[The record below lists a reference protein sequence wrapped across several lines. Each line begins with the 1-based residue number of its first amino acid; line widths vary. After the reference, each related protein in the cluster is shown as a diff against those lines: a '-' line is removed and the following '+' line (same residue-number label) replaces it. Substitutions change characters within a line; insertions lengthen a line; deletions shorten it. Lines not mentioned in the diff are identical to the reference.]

1 MPQPTEHK
9 SVQARI
15 LKYANEIGWTIVS
28 QGEAESRRG
37 FDTSAAS
44 PREKAKNASRFFTD
58 TLFEKAKQFNPK
70 FKDSKA
76 DLLRL
81 LDLPLPTIHGNRDF
95 LQYLQGEKTFFSKEE
110 NREFN
115 LMLID
120 YENPANNIF
129 EVTEEYYLFNGHYA
143 NREDVVFL
151 INGIPVLVIECKNAT
166 KDEAIAISIDQLR
179 RYHRETPELMVPQ
192 QLFTATESIG
202 FSYGVTWN
210 TIRRNI
216 FNWKS
221 EEIGN
226 LETKV
231 KSFCDRQHILDLL
244 KKFILFAEQ
253 NEELNKFILRQHQK
267 TAVDK
272 VVERALDPK
281 KSRGLVW
288 HTQGSGKTYTMIKT
302 AELLFKAPQAEK
314 PTILLMID
322 RNELE
327 DQMLKNLHSLG
338 VNNVEQAESIHDLQ
352 RLLKNDY
359 RGIVVSM
366 VHKFRDMPADV
377 NLRKNIYVLIDEAH
391 RTTGGDL
398 GNFLMAAVPN
408 ATFIGFTGTPIDK
421 TAYGKGTFKTF
432 GIEDDQGYLHKY
444 SIADSI
450 EDGTTLPLFYGMA
463 PNELLVPKEI
473 LEKEFL
479 NLAEAYGVNDI
490 EELNKILE
498 RAVNTKNFLKGEQ
511 RVDKVA
517 EYVAKHYKENV
528 EPLGYKAFLVAVD
541 RPACALYKKALD
553 KYLPSEYSEVVYTGN
568 NNDTED
574 LKAYHRDAR
583 SEKEIRRKFTKID
596 ELPKILI
603 VTEKLLTGYD
613 APILYTMYLDKP
625 MRDHTLLQAI
635 ARVNRPYENEELEMV
650 KPHGFVLDFVGIFEN
665 LEKALAFDSDEINA
679 IVKDI
684 NLLKQLFQSKMEK
697 DVPPYLALI
706 QHGFNDKDTDN
717 LIDHFRD
724 KSKRKEFFKLFKEI
738 EMLYEIISPDK
749 FLRPYIDTYATL
761 SAIYQVVRN
770 AYAKRVQVD
779 REFQRKTN
787 ELVQSKVAGTYPQ
800 FDDNFFEVNEESIEY
815 IKKKGE
821 NENTKV
827 INLIKSIEKIA
838 DENSDDPFLIGIKE
852 RAEAVEENYES
863 RQLSTQEALEEIRK
877 LYEEDIKRRKE
888 QAEKGFD
895 DLTFFIYKKM
905 LENEIN
911 NAEEITKEIK
921 KEFVNHPNWK
931 SSEKELRELRQAVYF
946 ALLAE
951 EDDIDKVANLIDE
964 LFNHLFIAFKL

>member
-1 MPQPTEHK
+1 MVKPNEHK

-15 LKYANEIGWTIVS
+15 LKYSNEIGWSIVS
-28 QGEAESRRG
+28 QGVAESRRS
-37 FDTSAAS
+37 FETSAAS

-58 TLFEKAKQFNPK
+58 TLFEKVKEFNPK

-81 LDLPLPTIHGNRDF
+81 LDLPLPTIQGNRDF
-95 LQYLQGEKTFFSKEE
+95 LLYLQGEKTFYSKEE

-115 LMLID
+115 LLLID
-120 YENPANNIF
+120 YENPSNNIF
-129 EVTEEYYLFNGHYA
+129 EVSEEYYLFNGQYA
-143 NREDVVFL
+143 NREDVVFF
-151 INGIPVLVIECKNAT
+151 INGIPVVVIECKNAT
-166 KDEAIAISIDQLR
+166 KDEAIAIGVDQLR
-179 RYHRETPELMVPQ
+179 RYHRETPEFMVPQ

-226 LETKV
+226 LEAKT
-231 KSFCDRQHILDLL
+231 KSFCDIQHILDLL

-272 VVERALDPK
+272 VVERALDPTK
-281 KSRGLVW
+281 TRGLVW

-327 DQMLKNLHSLG
+327 DQMLKNLGSIG
-338 VNNVEQAESIHDLQ
+338 VNNVEQAESIQDLQ
-352 RLLKNDY
+352 KLLKKEY
-359 RGIVVSM
+359 RGIIVSM

-377 NLRKNIYVLIDEAH
+377 SLRKNIYVLIDEAH

-408 ATFIGFTGTPIDK
+408 ATFIGFTGTPVDK
-421 TAYGKGTFKTF
+421 TVYGRGTFKTF
-432 GIEDDQGYLHKY
+432 GIDDDQGYLHKY
-444 SIADSI
+444 SISDSI

-463 PNELLVPKEI
+463 PNDLLVPKEI

-498 RAVNTKNFLKGEQ
+498 RAVNTKNFLKGKE

-528 EPLGYKAFLVAVD
+528 EPLGYKAFLVGVD
-541 RPACALYKKALD
+541 RPACAMYKKALD
-553 KYLPSEYSEVVYTGN
+553 KYLPTEYSEVVYTGN

-574 LKAYHRDAR
+574 LKAYHNDAKK
-583 SEKEIRRKFTKID
+583 EKEIRKKFTKLD
-596 ELPKILI
+596 EQPKILI
-603 VTEKLLTGYD
+603 VTEKLLTGFD
-613 APILYTMYLDKP
+613 APILYAMYLDKP

-684 NLLKQLFQSKMEK
+684 QLLKYLFQSKMDQ
-697 DVPPYLALI
+697 DVPPYLDLI
-706 QHGFNDKDTDN
+706 KFGFNDKDTDN
-717 LIDHFRD
+717 LISYFRD
-724 KSKRKEFFKLFKEI
+724 KSKRKEFFKLYKEI

-749 FLRPYIDTYATL
+749 FLRPYIDPYATL

-787 ELVQSKVAGTYPQ
+787 ELVQSKVAGSVPN
-800 FDDNFFEVNEESIEY
+800 FNNEFFEINEKTIQK
-815 IKKKGE
+815 IKDTQD
-821 NENTKV
+821 NDNTRV

-852 RAEAVEENYES
+852 RAEVVEENYES

-877 LYEEDIKRRKE
+877 LYEEDVKRRKE

-911 NAEEITKEIK
+911 NSEEVTKQIK
-921 KEFVNHPNWK
+921 GEFVNHPNWK
-931 SSEKELRELRQAVYF
+931 SSEKDLRELRQAVYF

-951 EDDIDKVANLIDE
+951 EDDIDKAANLIDE

>member
-1 MPQPTEHK
+1 MTKPTEHK
-9 SVQARI
+9 SVQNRI

-28 QGEAESRRG
+28 QSEAERRRG
-37 FDTSAAS
+37 FDASAAS

-58 TLFEKAKQFNPK
+58 ILFEKVKQFNPK
-70 FKDSKA
+70 FKDSKE

-81 LDLPLPTIHGNRDF
+81 LDLPLPTIQGNRDF
-95 LQYLQGEKTFFSKEE
+95 LHYLQGEKTFFSNEE

-129 EVTEEYYLFNGHYA
+129 EITEEYYLFNGQYA
-143 NREDVVFL
+143 NREDIVLL
-151 INGIPVLVIECKNAT
+151 INGIPVVVIECKNAT
-166 KDEAIAISIDQLR
+166 KDEAIAIGIDQIR
-179 RYHRETPELMVPQ
+179 RYHRETPEMMVPQ

-221 EEIGN
+221 EEVGN
-226 LETKV
+226 LEAKV
-231 KSFCDRQHILDLL
+231 KSFCDHRHILDLL

-272 VVERALDPK
+272 VIERALDPTK
-281 KSRGLVW
+281 TRGLVW

-314 PTILLMID
+314 PTILLLID

-327 DQMLKNLHSLG
+327 DQMLKNLNSVGL
-338 VNNVEQAESIHDLQ
+338 NNVVQAESIQDLQ
-352 RLLKNDY
+352 QLLKKDY
-359 RGIVVSM
+359 RGIIVSM
-366 VHKFRDMPADV
+366 LHKFRDMPADI

-398 GNFLMAAVPN
+398 GNYLMAAVPN
-408 ATFIGFTGTPIDK
+408 ATFIGFTGTPVDK
-421 TAYGKGTFKTF
+421 TVYGKGTFKTF
-432 GIEDDQGYLHKY
+432 GIDDDQGYLHKY
-444 SIADSI
+444 SISDSI

-463 PNELLVPKEI
+463 PNDLLVPKEI

-479 NLAEAYGVNDI
+479 NLTEAYGVNDI

-498 RAVNTKNFLKGEQ
+498 RAVNTKNFLKGQE
-511 RVDKVA
+511 RVNKVA
-517 EYVAKHYKENV
+517 EYVAKHYRENV

-541 RPACALYKKALD
+541 RPACAMYKKALD
-553 KYLPSEYSEVVYTGN
+553 KYLPNEYSEVVYTGN

-574 LKAYHRDAR
+574 LKAYHKDAR
-583 SEKEIRRKFTKID
+583 QEKEIRKKFTKLD
-596 ELPKILI
+596 ENPKILI

-613 APILYTMYLDKP
+613 APILYAMYLDKP

-684 NLLKQLFQSKMEK
+684 QLLKHLFQSKMEK
-697 DVPPYLALI
+697 DVPPYLELI
-706 QHGFNDKDTDN
+706 KHGFNDKDTDN
-717 LIDHFRD
+717 LISYFRD
-724 KSKRKEFFKLFKEI
+724 KSKRKEFFKLFKEV

-770 AYAKRVQVD
+770 AYSKRVQVD

-787 ELVQSKVAGTYPQ
+787 ELVQSKIAGTAPN
-800 FDDNFFEVNEESIEY
+800 FNNEFFEINEKTIQK
-815 IKKKGE
+815 IKDTQG
-821 NENTKV
+821 NDNTRV

-877 LYEEDIKRRKE
+877 LYEEDVRRRKE

-895 DLTFFIYKKM
+895 DLTFFIYKKL
-905 LENEIN
+905 LENEIR
-911 NAEEITKEIK
+911 NAEEVTKRIK
-921 KEFVNHPNWK
+921 EEFVNYPNWK

-951 EDDIDKVANLIDE
+951 EDDIDKAANLIDE

>member
-1 MPQPTEHK
+1 MAKPTEHK

-15 LKYANEIGWTIVS
+15 LKYAHEIGWSIVT
-28 QGEAESRRG
+28 QQEAESRRG
-37 FDTSAAS
+37 FDSSGAS
-44 PREKAKNASRFFTD
+44 PRERAKNASRYFND
-58 TLFEKAKQFNPK
+58 LLFEKVKQFNRK
-70 FKDSKA
+70 YKDTTEE
-76 DLLRL
+76 LFRL
-81 LDLPLPTIHGNRDF
+81 LDLPHATIQGNRTF

-110 NREFN
+110 NRELN
-115 LMLID
+115 LILID
-120 YENPANNIF
+120 YEHPEKNTF
-129 EVTEEYYLFNGHYA
+129 EVTEEYYLFNGQSA

-166 KDEAIAISIDQLR
+166 KDEAIAIGIDQLR
-179 RYHRETPELMVPQ
+179 RYHRETPEIMVPQ
-192 QLFTATESIG
+192 QIFTATESIG

-216 FNWKS
+216 FNWKD
-221 EEIGN
+221 EQIGN
-226 LETKV
+226 LEAKV

-244 KKFILFAEQ
+244 KKFIIFAEKD
-253 NEELNKFILRQHQK
+253 EELNKFILRQHQK

-272 VVERALDPK
+272 AVERALNPA
-281 KSRGLVW
+281 KSRGLIW

-314 PTILLMID
+314 PTVLLMID

-327 DQMLKNLHSLG
+327 DQLLKNLTAVSI
-338 VNNVEQAESIHDLQ
+338 NNVEPADSIHALQ
-352 RLLKNDY
+352 NLLKKDY
-359 RGIVVSM
+359 RGIIVSM
-366 VHKFRDMPADV
+366 VHKFRDMPANV

-398 GNFLMAAVPN
+398 GNFLMAAIPN

-421 TAYGKGTFKTF
+421 TVYGKGTFKTF
-432 GIEDDQGYLHKY
+432 GIDDNQGYLHKY

-463 PNELLVPKEI
+463 PNELLVPKDI

-479 NLAEAYGVNDI
+479 NLADAYGVSDI

-498 RAVNTKNFLKGEQ
+498 RAVNTKNFLKGKE
-511 RVDKVA
+511 RVEKVA
-517 EYVAKHYKENV
+517 EYVAKHYRENV
-528 EPLGYKAFLVAVD
+528 EPLGYKAFLVGVD
-541 RPACALYKKALD
+541 RPACAMYKKALD
-553 KYLPSEYSEVVYTGN
+553 KFLPPEYSAVVYTGN

-574 LKAYHRDAR
+574 LKAFHNDIKI
-583 SEKEIRRKFTKID
+583 EKEIRKKFTKLD

-613 APILYTMYLDKP
+613 APILYAMYLDKP

-635 ARVNRPYENEELEMV
+635 ARVNRPYENEEKEMV

-684 NLLKQLFQSKMEK
+684 QLLKHLFKAKMEK
-697 DVPPYLALI
+697 DVPPYLTLI
-706 QHGFNDKDTDN
+706 QHNFNDKDTDN

-724 KSKRKEFFKLFKEI
+724 KSKRKEFFKMYKEI

-770 AYAKRVQVD
+770 AYTKRVQVD

-787 ELVQSKVAGTYPQ
+787 ELVQSKIAGTYPN
-800 FDDNFFEVNEESIEY
+800 FGKEFFEINEQAIEY
-815 IKKKGE
+815 IKKKNE

-838 DENSDDPFLIGIKE
+838 DENSDDPFLIGIRE
-852 RAEAVEENYES
+852 RAEVVESSYEN
-863 RQLSTQEALEEIRK
+863 RQLSTQEALDEIKNIYEADIERK
-877 LYEEDIKRRKE
+877 KQ

-895 DLTFFIYKKM
+895 DLPFFIYKT
-905 LENEIN
+905 LL
-911 NAEEITKEIK
+911 TKEVKNSEELTKQIK
-921 KEFVNHPNWK
+921 TEFVNHANWK
-931 SSEKELRELRQAVYF
+931 SGERELRELRQAVYF
-946 ALLAE
+946 ALMSE
-951 EDDIDKVANLIDE
+951 EDDIDKVANLVDE
-964 LFNHLFIAFKL
+964 LFNQLFITYKL

>member
-1 MPQPTEHK
+1 MSKPTEHK

-15 LKYANEIGWTIVS
+15 LKYANEIGWTVVS
-28 QGEAESRRG
+28 QSEAESRRG
-37 FDTSAAS
+37 FDTSAAT

-58 TLFEKAKQFNPK
+58 TLFEKVKEFNPK

-81 LDLPLPTIHGNRDF
+81 LDLPLPTIQGNRDF
-95 LQYLQGEKTFFSKEE
+95 LHYLQGEKTFFSKEE

-115 LMLID
+115 LILID
-120 YENPANNIF
+120 YDNPANNIF
-129 EVTEEYYLFNGHYA
+129 EVTEEYYLFNGQYA
-143 NREDVVFL
+143 NREDVIFL
-151 INGIPVLVIECKNAT
+151 INGIPVVVIECKNAT
-166 KDEAIAISIDQLR
+166 KDEAIAIGVDQLR

-226 LETKV
+226 LEAKV

-272 VVERALDPK
+272 VVERALDPAK
-281 KSRGLVW
+281 TRGLVW

-327 DQMLKNLHSLG
+327 DQMLKNLGSIG
-338 VNNVEQAESIHDLQ
+338 VNNVEQAESIQDLQ
-352 RLLKNDY
+352 KLLKKEY
-359 RGIVVSM
+359 RGIIVSM

-377 NLRKNIYVLIDEAH
+377 SLRKNIYVLIDEAH

-408 ATFIGFTGTPIDK
+408 ATFIGFTGTPVDK
-421 TAYGKGTFKTF
+421 TVYGKGTFKTF
-432 GIEDDQGYLHKY
+432 GIDDDQGYLHKY
-444 SIADSI
+444 SISDSI

-463 PNELLVPKEI
+463 PNDLLVPKEI

-498 RAVNTKNFLKGEQ
+498 RAVNTKNFLKGKE

-528 EPLGYKAFLVAVD
+528 EPLGYKAFLVGVD
-541 RPACALYKKALD
+541 RPACAMYKKALD

-574 LKAYHRDAR
+574 LKAYHNDAKR
-583 SEKEIRRKFTKID
+583 EKEIRKKFTKLD
-596 ELPKILI
+596 EQPKILI
-603 VTEKLLTGYD
+603 VTEKLLTGFD
-613 APILYTMYLDKP
+613 APILYAMYLDKP

-684 NLLKQLFQSKMEK
+684 QLLKYLFQSKIEK
-697 DVPPYLALI
+697 DVPPYLELI
-706 QHGFNDKDTDN
+706 KHGFNDKDTDN
-717 LIDHFRD
+717 LISYFRD

-787 ELVQSKVAGTYPQ
+787 ELVQSKIAGTAPN
-800 FDDNFFEVNEESIEY
+800 FNNEFFEINEKTIQK
-815 IKKKGE
+815 IKDTQD
-821 NENTKV
+821 NDNTRV

-863 RQLSTQEALEEIRK
+863 RQLSTQEALDEIRK
-877 LYEEDIKRRKE
+877 LYEEDLKRRKE

-905 LENEIN
+905 LESEIN
-911 NAEEITKEIK
+911 NAEEITKQIK
-921 KEFVNHPNWK
+921 GEFVNHPNWK
-931 SSEKELRELRQAVYF
+931 TSEKELRELRQAVYF

-951 EDDIDKVANLIDE
+951 EDDIDKAANLIDE

>member
-1 MPQPTEHK
+1 MAKPTEHK

-15 LKYANEIGWTIVS
+15 LKYASEIGWNIVS
-28 QGEAESRRG
+28 QGEAERRRD
-37 FDTSAAS
+37 FDNTAAS
-44 PREKAKNASRFFTD
+44 PREKAKNARRFFTD
-58 TLFEKAKQFNPK
+58 TLFEKVRQFNPK
-70 FKDSKA
+70 FKDSKE
-76 DLLRL
+76 DLLRI

-95 LQYLQGEKTFFSKEE
+95 LNYLQGEKTFFSKAES
-110 NREFN
+110 REFN
-115 LMLID
+115 LNLID
-120 YENPANNIF
+120 FENPANNIF
-129 EVTEEYYLFNGHYA
+129 EVTEEYYLFNGQYA

-151 INGIPVLVIECKNAT
+151 INGIPVLVVECKNAT
-166 KDEAIAISIDQLR
+166 KDEAIAIGVDQLR
-179 RYHRETPELMVPQ
+179 RYHRETPEIMVTQ

-226 LETKV
+226 LEAKI
-231 KSFCDRQHILDLL
+231 KSFCVIQHVLDLL

-272 VVERALDPK
+272 VVARALDPTK
-281 KSRGLVW
+281 TRGLVW

-327 DQMLKNLHSLG
+327 DQMLKNLSSIG
-338 VNNVEQAESIHDLQ
+338 VNNVEQAESIQDLQ
-352 RLLKNDY
+352 KLLKKDY
-359 RGIVVSM
+359 RGIIVSM
-366 VHKFRDMPADV
+366 VHKFRDMPANV
-377 NLRKNIYVLIDEAH
+377 SLRKNIYVLIDEAH

-408 ATFIGFTGTPIDK
+408 ATFIGFTGTPVDK
-421 TAYGKGTFKTF
+421 TVYGRGTFKTF

-444 SIADSI
+444 SISDSI
-450 EDGTTLPLFYGMA
+450 QDGTTLPLFYGMA

-498 RAVNTKNFLKGEQ
+498 RAVNTKNFLKGQE

-528 EPLGYKAFLVAVD
+528 EPLGYKAFLVGVD
-541 RPACALYKKALD
+541 RPACAMYKKALD
-553 KYLPSEYSEVVYTGN
+553 KYLPKEYSEVVYTGN
-568 NNDTED
+568 NNDTEE
-574 LKAYHRDAR
+574 LKAFHNDAR
-583 SEKEIRRKFTKID
+583 REKEIRKKFTKLD
-596 ELPKILI
+596 EQPKILI
-603 VTEKLLTGYD
+603 VTEKLLTGFD
-613 APILYTMYLDKP
+613 APILYAMYLDKP

-684 NLLKQLFQSKMEK
+684 QLLKYLFESKIKK
-697 DVPPYLALI
+697 DVPPYLELI
-706 QHGFNDKDTDN
+706 KHNFNDKDTDN
-717 LIDHFRD
+717 LISYFRD
-724 KSKRKEFFKLFKEI
+724 KSKRKEFFKLFKEV

-770 AYAKRVQVD
+770 AYSKRVQVD

-787 ELVQSKVAGTYPQ
+787 ELVQSKIAGTAPN
-800 FDDNFFEVNEESIEY
+800 FNNEFFEINEQTIQK
-815 IKKKGE
+815 IKD
-821 NENTKV
+821 NQDNDNTRV
-827 INLIKSIEKIA
+827 INLIRSIEQIA
-838 DENSDDPFLIGIKE
+838 DENSDDPFLIGIRE
-852 RAEAVEENYES
+852 RAEAVEGNYES
-863 RQLSTQEALEEIRK
+863 RQLSTQEALDEIRK
-877 LYEEDIKRRKE
+877 LYEEDVKRRKE

-895 DLTFFIYKKM
+895 DLTFFIYKT
-905 LENEIN
+905 LLV
-911 NAEEITKEIK
+911 KEIK
-921 KEFVNHPNWK
+921 NSEAVTKAIKGEFVNYPNWK
-931 SSEKELRELRQAVYF
+931 TSERELRDLRQAIYF

-951 EDDIDKVANLIDE
+951 EDDIEKAATLIDE
-964 LFNHLFIAFKL
+964 LFNHLFTAFKL

>member
-1 MPQPTEHK
+1 MSKPTEHK
-9 SVQARI
+9 SVQVRI
-15 LKYANEIGWTIVS
+15 LKYASEIGWTIVS

-44 PREKAKNASRFFTD
+44 PREKAKNASRFFMD
-58 TLFEKAKQFNPK
+58 TLFEKVKQLNPK
-70 FKDSKA
+70 FKDSKE

-95 LQYLQGEKTFFSKEE
+95 LHYLQGEKTFFSKEE

-115 LMLID
+115 LILVE

-129 EVTEEYYLFNGHYA
+129 EVTEEYYLFNGQYA

-151 INGIPVLVIECKNAT
+151 INGIPVVVIECKNAT
-166 KDEAIAISIDQLR
+166 KDEAIAIGVDQLR
-179 RYHRETPELMVPQ
+179 RYHRETPEFMVPQ
-192 QLFTATESIG
+192 QIFTATESIG

-226 LETKV
+226 LEAKV
-231 KSFCDRQHILDLL
+231 KSFCDIQHILDLL

-272 VVERALDPK
+272 VVERALNPTK
-281 KSRGLVW
+281 TRGLVW

-302 AELLFKAPQAEK
+302 AELLFKAPQTEK

-327 DQMLKNLHSLG
+327 DQMLKNLSSIG
-338 VNNVEQAESIHDLQ
+338 VNNVEQADSIQDLQ
-352 RLLKNDY
+352 KLLKKDY
-359 RGIVVSM
+359 RGIIVSM

-377 NLRKNIYVLIDEAH
+377 SLRKNIFVLIDEAH

-408 ATFIGFTGTPIDK
+408 ASFIGFTGTPVDK
-421 TAYGKGTFKTF
+421 TVYGRGTFKTF
-432 GIEDDQGYLHKY
+432 GIDDDQGYLHKY
-444 SIADSI
+444 SISDSI

-463 PNELLVPKEI
+463 PNDLLVPKEI

-479 NLAEAYGVNDI
+479 SLAEAYGVNDI

-498 RAVNTKNFLKGEQ
+498 RAVNTKNFLKGQE

-517 EYVAKHYKENV
+517 EYVANHYKENV
-528 EPLGYKAFLVAVD
+528 EPLGYKAFLVGVD
-541 RPACALYKKALD
+541 RPACAMYKKALD
-553 KYLPSEYSEVVYTGN
+553 KFLPTEYSEVVYTGN
-568 NNDTED
+568 NNDTEE
-574 LKAYHRDAR
+574 LKAFHNDAKR
-583 SEKEIRRKFTKID
+583 EKEIRKKFTKLD
-596 ELPKILI
+596 EQPKILI
-603 VTEKLLTGYD
+603 VTEKLLTGFD
-613 APILYTMYLDKP
+613 APILYAMYLDKP

-635 ARVNRPYENEELEMV
+635 ARVNRPYENEEMEMV

-684 NLLKQLFQSKMEK
+684 QLLKYLFQSKIEK
-697 DVPPYLALI
+697 DVPPYLQLI

-717 LIDHFRD
+717 LISFFRD
-724 KSKRKEFFKLFKEI
+724 KSKRKEFFKLFKEV

-787 ELVQSKVAGTYPQ
+787 ELVQSKVAGSIPV
-800 FDDNFFEVNEESIEY
+800 FNNEFFEINEKTIQK
-815 IKKKGE
+815 IKDTQD
-821 NENTKV
+821 NDNTRV

-877 LYEEDIKRRKE
+877 LYEEDVKRRKE

-905 LENEIN
+905 LENEIKN
-911 NAEEITKEIK
+911 SEEVTKQIK
-921 KEFVNHPNWK
+921 QEFVNHPNWK
-931 SSEKELRELRQAVYF
+931 TSEKDLRELRQSVYF
-946 ALLAE
+946 ALLSE
-951 EDDIDKVANLIDE
+951 EDDIDKAANLIDE
-964 LFNHLFIAFKL
+964 LFNHLFISFKL

>member
-1 MPQPTEHK
+1 MAKPTEHK

-15 LKYANEIGWTIVS
+15 LKYANEIGWTVVS
-28 QGEAESRRG
+28 QGDAESRRG
-37 FDTSAAS
+37 FDSSAAS
-44 PREKAKNASRFFTD
+44 PREKANNASRFFTD
-58 TLFEKAKQFNPK
+58 TLFEKVKEFNSQ

-81 LDLPLPTIHGNRDF
+81 LDMPLPTIQGNRDF
-95 LQYLQGEKTFFSKEE
+95 LFYLQGEKTFFSKEE

-120 YENPANNIF
+120 NENPANNIF
-129 EVTEEYYLFNGHYA
+129 EVTEEYYLFNGQYA

-151 INGIPVLVIECKNAT
+151 INGIPVVVIECKNAT
-166 KDEAIAISIDQLR
+166 KDEAIAIGVDQLR
-179 RYHRETPELMVPQ
+179 RYHRETPELMVSQ

-221 EEIGN
+221 EELGN
-226 LETKV
+226 LEAKV

-272 VVERALDPK
+272 VVERALDPTK
-281 KSRGLVW
+281 TRGLVW

-302 AELLFKAPQAEK
+302 AELLFKSPQAEK

-327 DQMLKNLHSLG
+327 DQMLKNLGSIG
-338 VNNVEQAESIHDLQ
+338 VNNVEQAESIQDLQ
-352 RLLKNDY
+352 KLLKKEY
-359 RGIVVSM
+359 RGIIVSM

-377 NLRKNIYVLIDEAH
+377 SLRKNIYVLIDEAH

-408 ATFIGFTGTPIDK
+408 ATFIGFTGTPVDK
-421 TAYGKGTFKTF
+421 TVYGRGTFKTF
-432 GIEDDQGYLHKY
+432 GIDDYQGYLHKY
-444 SIADSI
+444 SISDSI

-463 PNELLVPKEI
+463 PNDLLVPKEI

-479 NLAEAYGVNDI
+479 NLAEAHGVNDI
-490 EELNKILE
+490 DELNKILE
-498 RAVNTKNFLKGEQ
+498 RAVNTKNFLKGTE

-528 EPLGYKAFLVAVD
+528 ELLGYKAFLVGVD

-553 KYLPSEYSEVVYTGN
+553 KYLPTEYSEVVYTGN

-574 LKAYHRDAR
+574 LKAYHNDAKR
-583 SEKEIRRKFTKID
+583 EKEIRKKFTKLD
-596 ELPKILI
+596 EQPKILI
-603 VTEKLLTGYD
+603 VTEKLLTGFD
-613 APILYTMYLDKP
+613 APILYAMYLDKP

-684 NLLKQLFQSKMEK
+684 QLLKYLFQSKIEK
-697 DVPPYLALI
+697 DVPPYLELI
-706 QHGFNDKDTDN
+706 KHGFNDKDTDN
-717 LIDHFRD
+717 LISYFRD

-749 FLRPYIDTYATL
+749 FLRPYIDTYTTL

-787 ELVQSKVAGTYPQ
+787 ELVQSKIAGKAPN
-800 FDDNFFEVNEESIEY
+800 FNNEFFEINEKTIQK
-815 IKKKGE
+815 IKDSQD
-821 NENTKV
+821 NDNTKV

-852 RAEAVEENYES
+852 RSEAVEENYES
-863 RQLSTQEALEEIRK
+863 RQLSTKEALEEIRK

-921 KEFVNHPNWK
+921 GQFVNHPNWK
-931 SSEKELRELRQAVYF
+931 SSEKELRELRKAVYF

-951 EDDIDKVANLIDE
+951 EDDINKAANLIDE

>member
-1 MPQPTEHK
+1 MAKPTEHK

-15 LKYANEIGWTIVS
+15 LKYANEIGWRIVS
-28 QGEAESRRG
+28 QSEAESRRD
-37 FDTSAAS
+37 FDKTAAS
-44 PREKAKNASRFFTD
+44 PREKAKNASRFFTV
-58 TLFEKAKQFNPK
+58 TVFEKVKQFNPK
-70 FKDSKA
+70 FKDSKE
-76 DLLRL
+76 DLLRI

-95 LQYLQGEKTFFSKEE
+95 LNYLQGEKTFFSKAE

-115 LMLID
+115 LNLLD
-120 YENPANNIF
+120 FENAANNIF
-129 EVTEEYYLFNGHYA
+129 EVTEEYYLFNGQYA

-166 KDEAIAISIDQLR
+166 KDEAIAIGVDQLR
-179 RYHRETPELMVPQ
+179 RYHRETPEMMVSQ

-226 LETKV
+226 LEAKL
-231 KSFCDRQHILDLL
+231 KSFCDIQHVLDLL

-272 VVERALDPK
+272 VVARALDPTK
-281 KSRGLVW
+281 TRGLVW

-327 DQMLKNLHSLG
+327 DQMLKNLSSIG

-352 RLLKNDY
+352 KLLKKDY
-359 RGIVVSM
+359 RGIIVSM
-366 VHKFRDMPADV
+366 VHKFRDMPANV
-377 NLRKNIYVLIDEAH
+377 SLRKNIYVLIDEAH

-408 ATFIGFTGTPIDK
+408 ATFIGFTGTPVDK
-421 TAYGKGTFKTF
+421 TVYGRGTFKTF

-444 SIADSI
+444 SISDSI

-498 RAVNTKNFLKGEQ
+498 RAVNTKNFLKGKE

-528 EPLGYKAFLVAVD
+528 EPLGYKAFLVGVD
-541 RPACALYKKALD
+541 RPACAMYKKALD
-553 KYLPSEYSEVVYTGN
+553 KYLPKEYSEVVYTGN

-574 LKAYHRDAR
+574 LKAFHNDAKR
-583 SEKEIRRKFTKID
+583 EKEIRKKFTKLD
-596 ELPKILI
+596 EQPKILI
-603 VTEKLLTGYD
+603 VTEKLLTGFD
-613 APILYTMYLDKP
+613 APILYAMYLDKP

-684 NLLKQLFQSKMEK
+684 QLLKYLFQSKIEK
-697 DVPPYLALI
+697 DVPPYLELI
-706 QHGFNDKDTDN
+706 KHGFNDKDTDN
-717 LIDHFRD
+717 LISYFRD
-724 KSKRKEFFKLFKEI
+724 KSKRKEFFKLFKEV

-770 AYAKRVQVD
+770 AYSKRVQVD

-787 ELVQSKVAGTYPQ
+787 ELVQSKIAGTAPN
-800 FDDNFFEVNEESIEY
+800 FNNEFFEINEQTIQK
-815 IKKKGE
+815 IKD
-821 NENTKV
+821 NQDNDNTKV
-827 INLIKSIEKIA
+827 INLIRSIEKIA
-838 DENSDDPFLIGIKE
+838 DENSDDPFLIGIRE
-852 RAEAVEENYES
+852 RAEAVEGNYES
-863 RQLSTQEALEEIRK
+863 RQISTQEALEEIRK
-877 LYEEDIKRRKE
+877 LYEEDVKRRKE

-895 DLTFFIYKKM
+895 DLTFYIYKSL
-905 LENEIN
+905 LE
-911 NAEEITKEIK
+911 KEIK
-921 KEFVNHPNWK
+921 NSEEVTKQIKEEFVNHPNWK
-931 SSEKELRELRQAVYF
+931 TSEKELRELRQAIYF
-946 ALLAE
+946 ALLSE
-951 EDDIDKVANLIDE
+951 EDNIEKAATMIDE
-964 LFNHLFIAFKL
+964 IFNHLFIAFKL